1 MVWVYWGR
9 RKVLPVFILR
19 QDSMMDSEKGS
30 RGPTVA
36 YSSGWQMRC
45 HQCGEI
51 LPLLHP
57 HIVAERYDED
67 ENMICECCFER
78 RLSES

>member
-1 MVWVYWGR
+1 MVTLDGIVMGCEKSLFDR
-9 RKVLPVFILR
+9 ILL
-19 QDSMMDSEKGS
+19 MDEHKGGS
-30 RGPTVA
+30 GSGVP

-67 ENMICECCFER
+67 ENMICEYCFER